1 MGDFL
6 LENLVKMRTERG
18 GKWTTSFFRRKLK
31 SNFAKLSGK
40 LIVILRVY
48 SDIRNNFAS
57 LVGNE
62 QQFCQFSKKLIV
74 ILSA

>member
-18 GKWTTSFFRRKLK
+18 GGKWTISFFRRKLK

-40 LIVILRVY
+40 LIVIL
-48 SDIRNNFAS
+48 
-57 LVGNE
+57 
-62 QQFCQFSKKLIV
+62 
-74 ILSA
+74 

>member
-1 MGDFL
+1 MLRVWMGDFL

-40 LIVILRVY
+40 LIVIL
-48 SDIRNNFAS
+48 
-57 LVGNE
+57 
-62 QQFCQFSKKLIV
+62 
-74 ILSA
+74 